1 MNMAD
6 QHDYMPLGY
15 DIHAGADEPDDTWD
29 FLIDQ
34 LATGEIDVAEFR
46 RQGAADGYSASR
58 IELAIVE
65 YGDS

>member
-15 DIHAGADEPDDTWD
+15 DIHDNADEPDDTWE

-34 LATGEIDVAEFR
+34 LATGEIDASEFR
-46 RQGAADGYSASR
+46 RQSSADGYSTQR
-58 IELAIVE
+58 IELAIVQ
-65 YGDS
+65 YV